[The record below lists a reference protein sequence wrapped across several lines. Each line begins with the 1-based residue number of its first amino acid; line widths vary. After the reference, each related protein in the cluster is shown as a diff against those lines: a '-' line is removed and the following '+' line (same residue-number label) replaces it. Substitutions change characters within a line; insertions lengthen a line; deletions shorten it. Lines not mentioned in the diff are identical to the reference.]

1 VKYTAFT
8 SRKGRAITA
17 RLIVR
22 RVRDPN
28 RRAAA
33 WNWAARRNWLSHQA
47 MYDSGPY
54 EQAARVF
61 RQHGYASG
69 AEQILIARRRQ
80 AYHGTGSTQHV
91 IRRAIDRSRVGS
103 EPKAFR
109 ELAGGIGVGSRW
121 DVSIVGVVA
130 ALRS

>member
-1 VKYTAFT
+1 MEL
-8 SRKGRAITA
+8 G
-17 RLIVR
+17 
-22 RVRDPN
+22 
-28 RRAAA
+28 
-33 WNWAARRNWLSHQA
+33 RRNWLSHQA